1 MDKNKDKKQTY
12 VLRVLMMIS
21 TVVLI
26 ILFFATMSM
35 VGKIQGTARVVNYA
49 GLVRGK
55 TQRIIKMEDAG
66 QEEDA
71 MIDDVAAFIDGL
83 RNGSDSLNLVRL
95 DDYAFQSKMEEL
107 DDYFQ
112 SLEQEI
118 YLVREKGY
126 ENSEIIAKS
135 EQFFQICDEATGLAE
150 AYSQRKASALNIL
163 EKIVMA
169 DIAILIGILGIELF
183 KALRYAAQ
191 NRILQKKV
199 YLDEATG
206 LPNKNKCEE
215 ILNDETVL
223 DEKYVTAVCV
233 FDLNNL
239 RTINNNL
246 GHDKGDEYIRSFA
259 QQMRL
264 AVPEQYF
271 AGRNGGDEFL
281 AVLTDVN
288 HTEVEECLEAIRRQT
303 EKYSRLHPEMP
314 ISYAAG
320 YALSSDF
327 KDATMRSLFRHA
339 DKNMY
344 IDKNRAKMQEAAE
357 KQKMKRKLLEEV
369 RKKGY
374 HFSDCLYC
382 DALLDQYEVLRSGD
396 GFFLAQDGNY
406 SGAVEQIV
414 KEFSTEETRRQIWS
428 GLQLA
433 HISETLTGENR
444 KTEIL
449 YCKELENG
457 KVKRGRLTLLFGNDT
472 GEGKLHHFL
481 LVFETFSDSRTEET
495 NEKSQLMRYYEQMK
509 QSILE
514 NGNYVDALMETAQ
527 AVYMVDLTHDRL
539 EKFFEHSKEKEFKLD
554 QETPCS
560 YGEYCKKRSAFVTEE
575 TLENYR
581 IVDSSEKLLKRFG
594 EGTKQVTVE
603 YREKGVAE
611 VLVWL
616 QKTVLMSQELV
627 FDEKT
632 GQESVVIRGIILFKN
647 TSAFHEKEE
656 EEKERLQSAF
666 EAADSESKAKTEFMN
681 RMSHDIRTPING
693 IMGMLHIIRKS
704 EKEPEKVE
712 ECLGKIELSTSHLL
726 ALVNDVLD
734 MSKIQAEE
742 VEESEEAF
750 DLVEL
755 MDEVASVMDAQITE
769 TGILHKK
776 HRKNIRHTH
785 LIGNPLHLRQ
795 IMLNLFS
802 NAVKY
807 NKTGG
812 RVDTYAEEISDD
824 GTTAMYEFKIVD
836 TGIGMSPAFVKEEL
850 FKPFTQEKSADA
862 RTQYKGTGLGMS
874 IVKGLVEKMNGTI
887 WVESEPDQGTTF
899 IFRMPFQIDT
909 SVSGQMGP
917 EKKEENVD
925 FSGMNILLVEDNE
938 INMEIAQFY
947 LEEAWIEVD
956 PAWDGQEAVEKFAQS
971 EPYAYDMILMDIMM
985 PVMGG
990 LQATEK
996 IRSMER
1002 ADAKTVSILAMTAQA
1017 NAESSSECRKAGM
1030 NDYIEKPI
1038 EAEKLWEIISKN
1050 LTEKTL

>member
-1 MDKNKDKKQTY
+1 MT
-12 VLRVLMMIS
+12 
-21 TVVLI
+21 
-26 ILFFATMSM
+26 
-35 VGKIQGTARVVNYA
+35 
-49 GLVRGK
+49 
-55 TQRIIKMEDAG
+55 
-66 QEEDA
+66 
-71 MIDDVAAFIDGL
+71 
-83 RNGSDSLNLVRL
+83 
-95 DDYAFQSKMEEL
+95 
-107 DDYFQ
+107 
-112 SLEQEI
+112 
-118 YLVREKGY
+118 
-126 ENSEIIAKS
+126 
-135 EQFFQICDEATGLAE
+135 
-150 AYSQRKASALNIL
+150 
-163 EKIVMA
+163 
-169 DIAILIGILGIELF
+169 
-183 KALRYAAQ
+183 
-191 NRILQKKV
+191 
-199 YLDEATG
+199 
-206 LPNKNKCEE
+206 
-215 ILNDETVL
+215 
-223 DEKYVTAVCV
+223 
-233 FDLNNL
+233 
-239 RTINNNL
+239 
-246 GHDKGDEYIRSFA
+246 
-259 QQMRL
+259 
-264 AVPEQYF
+264 
-271 AGRNGGDEFL
+271 
-281 AVLTDVN
+281 
-288 HTEVEECLEAIRRQT
+288 
-303 EKYSRLHPEMP
+303 
-314 ISYAAG
+314 
-320 YALSSDF
+320 
-327 KDATMRSLFRHA
+327 
-339 DKNMY
+339 
-344 IDKNRAKMQEAAE
+344 
-357 KQKMKRKLLEEV
+357 
-369 RKKGY
+369 
-374 HFSDCLYC
+374 
-382 DALLDQYEVLRSGD
+382 
-396 GFFLAQDGNY
+396 
-406 SGAVEQIV
+406 
-414 KEFSTEETRRQIWS
+414 W
-428 GLQLA
+428 
-433 HISETLTGENR
+433 
-444 KTEIL
+444 
-449 YCKELENG
+449 
-457 KVKRGRLTLLFGNDT
+457 
-472 GEGKLHHFL
+472 
-481 LVFETFSDSRTEET
+481 
-495 NEKSQLMRYYEQMK
+495 
-509 QSILE
+509 
-514 NGNYVDALMETAQ
+514 
-527 AVYMVDLTHDRL
+527 L

-632 GQESVVIRGIILFKN
+632 GQESVVIRGIILLKN

-812 RVDTYAEEISDD
+812 CVDTYAEEISDD

-887 WVESEPDQGTTF
+887 RVESEPDQGTTF
-899 IFRMPFQIDT
+899 IFRMPFQIDM

-947 LEEAWIEVD
+947 LEEAGIEVD

-990 LQATEK
+990 LQETEK

>member
-1 MDKNKDKKQTY
+1 M
-12 VLRVLMMIS
+12 
-21 TVVLI
+21 
-26 ILFFATMSM
+26 
-35 VGKIQGTARVVNYA
+35 
-49 GLVRGK
+49 
-55 TQRIIKMEDAG
+55 
-66 QEEDA
+66 
-71 MIDDVAAFIDGL
+71 
-83 RNGSDSLNLVRL
+83 
-95 DDYAFQSKMEEL
+95 
-107 DDYFQ
+107 
-112 SLEQEI
+112 
-118 YLVREKGY
+118 
-126 ENSEIIAKS
+126 
-135 EQFFQICDEATGLAE
+135 
-150 AYSQRKASALNIL
+150 
-163 EKIVMA
+163 
-169 DIAILIGILGIELF
+169 
-183 KALRYAAQ
+183 
-191 NRILQKKV
+191 
-199 YLDEATG
+199 
-206 LPNKNKCEE
+206 
-215 ILNDETVL
+215 
-223 DEKYVTAVCV
+223 
-233 FDLNNL
+233 
-239 RTINNNL
+239 
-246 GHDKGDEYIRSFA
+246 
-259 QQMRL
+259 
-264 AVPEQYF
+264 
-271 AGRNGGDEFL
+271 
-281 AVLTDVN
+281 
-288 HTEVEECLEAIRRQT
+288 
-303 EKYSRLHPEMP
+303 
-314 ISYAAG
+314 
-320 YALSSDF
+320 
-327 KDATMRSLFRHA
+327 
-339 DKNMY
+339 
-344 IDKNRAKMQEAAE
+344 
-357 KQKMKRKLLEEV
+357 
-369 RKKGY
+369 
-374 HFSDCLYC
+374 
-382 DALLDQYEVLRSGD
+382 
-396 GFFLAQDGNY
+396 
-406 SGAVEQIV
+406 
-414 KEFSTEETRRQIWS
+414 
-428 GLQLA
+428 
-433 HISETLTGENR
+433 
-444 KTEIL
+444 
-449 YCKELENG
+449 
-457 KVKRGRLTLLFGNDT
+457 
-472 GEGKLHHFL
+472 
-481 LVFETFSDSRTEET
+481 
-495 NEKSQLMRYYEQMK
+495 
-509 QSILE
+509 
-514 NGNYVDALMETAQ
+514 
-527 AVYMVDLTHDRL
+527 
-539 EKFFEHSKEKEFKLD
+539 
-554 QETPCS
+554 
-560 YGEYCKKRSAFVTEE
+560 
-575 TLENYR
+575 
-581 IVDSSEKLLKRFG
+581 
-594 EGTKQVTVE
+594 
-603 YREKGVAE
+603 
-611 VLVWL
+611 
-616 QKTVLMSQELV
+616 
-627 FDEKT
+627 
-632 GQESVVIRGIILFKN
+632 
-647 TSAFHEKEE
+647 
-656 EEKERLQSAF
+656 QSAF

-812 RVDTYAEEISDD
+812 CVDTYAEEISDD

-887 WVESEPDQGTTF
+887 RVESEPDQGTTF
-899 IFRMPFQIDT
+899 VFRMPFQIDT
-909 SVSGQMGP
+909 SVSGQMSP

-947 LEEAWIEVD
+947 LEEAGIEVD